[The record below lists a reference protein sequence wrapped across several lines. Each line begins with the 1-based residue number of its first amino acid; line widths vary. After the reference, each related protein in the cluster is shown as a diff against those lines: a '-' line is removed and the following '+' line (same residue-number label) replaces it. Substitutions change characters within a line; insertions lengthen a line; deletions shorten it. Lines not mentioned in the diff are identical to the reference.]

1 MQNGDGNPH
10 AQVSRLSIDVSDG
23 IRRERSPPVFVA
35 LVDKQYP
42 RRPNSK
48 IKKIIECFWGEN
60 ASAREQTESPLL
72 CVSPVG
78 A

>member
-48 IKKIIECFWGEN
+48 IKKIIECFWGRMQ
-60 ASAREQTESPLL
+60 ARVSKPSLRSSACLR
-72 CVSPVG
+72 
-78 A
+78 